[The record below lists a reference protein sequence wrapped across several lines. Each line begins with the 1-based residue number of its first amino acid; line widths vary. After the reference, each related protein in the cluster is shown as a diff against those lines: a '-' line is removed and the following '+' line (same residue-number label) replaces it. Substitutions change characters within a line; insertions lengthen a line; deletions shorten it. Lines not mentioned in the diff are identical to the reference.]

1 MKDSQR
7 ILNHRL
13 FILKAG
19 IDGIANAEDF
29 SEKDR
34 IEVLELLWLATEKVL
49 FNLKKQLSEKG
60 NQKS

>member
-1 MKDSQR
+1 MEDNQR

-13 FILKAG
+13 FILKAD

-34 IEVLELLWLATEKVL
+34 IEVLELVWLAAEKAL
-49 FNLKKQLSEKG
+49 FNLKKRLSEKG